1 MKNVKYQFHE
11 NSYVLDVKLGS
22 RICFKIGIYL
32 LYTLLINVCKFHKNR
47 TCGLALP
54 GSLKSQIIGFIYLY

>member
-11 NSYVLDVKLGS
+11 NSYILDVKLVS
-22 RICFKIGIYL
+22 WICFKIGIYL

-47 TCGLALP
+47 TSGLAL
-54 GSLKSQIIGFIYLY
+54 LAV